1 MKTGRISM
9 GFRKDFVWGTATSA
23 YQIEGAVK
31 EDGKPI
37 DVYVD
42 YPTQKRILKDFTYWY

>member
-9 GFRKDFVWGTATSA
+9 GFRKDFVWGAATSA
-23 YQIEGAVK
+23 YQIEDAVK

-42 YPTQKRILKDFTYWY
+42 YPTQKRILKDSAYWY